1 MQISLILPQIV
12 ALDVVFALAACLQT
26 IHVPLIASR
35 RSSYNRKV
43 ICAYEA
49 SLVLH
54 LMISALILFAS
65 SGSYL
70 VAPLDVCARAM
81 GGVLW
86 LNAAI
91 FAYGVVLMVHYR
103 RPVMLVELLLV
114 VAVTPPVVF
123 AMGPAWTVV
132 LIAEGAFFLFRSI
145 AALLMDVRD
154 RQEDIT
160 TFSTIETINV
170 IPVGILYLDP
180 RGGRPLLMNR
190 CMRKNLVELHMPTDL
205 RDMSGT
211 WNDLR
216 KLSMQMPES
225 SANRAHIDLDRFGRD
240 RVVVEISPSEI
251 RLFVRDS
258 VTVSGRPFERVV
270 GLDVT
275 EYAHAYD
282 RLAQANHL
290 LELAGQELQAQIE
303 EVKKVADNAAYLRMR
318 ARVHDVIG
326 QRLSILHRYLEEG
339 RLDDESL
346 EQIDPLLRS
355 IAADL
360 RSGGASEP
368 AEQLGDIVHAFGLVS
383 VQIDVEGALP
393 EDARVAAAFLQII
406 REASTNATKHAQA
419 HRVHVRL
426 WQEGTNAGA
435 VARMTISNDGSPAP
449 VSYREGTGIPG
460 MRHVAQDLG
469 GGLEVHAAQPFTLAV
484 SIPLSPNATV
494 QRRSS

>member
-1 MQISLILPQIV
+1 MQIPLILPQIV

-103 RPVMLVELLLV
+103 RPVMLAELLLV

-123 AMGPAWTVV
+123 AMGSAWAVV

-145 AALLMDVRD
+145 AALLMDVRN

-160 TFSTIETINV
+160 AFSTIETINV

-180 RGGRPLLMNR
+180 RGHPLLMNR

-205 RDMSGT
+205 GDMSGT

-225 SANRAHIDLDRFGRD
+225 SQSRVRWSRFLPPRFACLCAMTLWSRA
-240 RVVVEISPSEI
+240 V
-251 RLFVRDS
+251 
-258 VTVSGRPFERVV
+258 
-270 GLDVT
+270 
-275 EYAHAYD
+275 
-282 RLAQANHL
+282 
-290 LELAGQELQAQIE
+290 
-303 EVKKVADNAAYLRMR
+303 
-318 ARVHDVIG
+318 
-326 QRLSILHRYLEEG
+326 
-339 RLDDESL
+339 
-346 EQIDPLLRS
+346 
-355 IAADL
+355 
-360 RSGGASEP
+360 
-368 AEQLGDIVHAFGLVS
+368 
-383 VQIDVEGALP
+383 
-393 EDARVAAAFLQII
+393 
-406 REASTNATKHAQA
+406 
-419 HRVHVRL
+419 
-426 WQEGTNAGA
+426 
-435 VARMTISNDGSPAP
+435 
-449 VSYREGTGIPG
+449 
-460 MRHVAQDLG
+460 
-469 GGLEVHAAQPFTLAV
+469 
-484 SIPLSPNATV
+484 
-494 QRRSS
+494 RSSA

>member
-12 ALDVVFALAACLQT
+12 ALDIVFALAACLQT

-54 LMISALILFAS
+54 LVISALILFAS

-81 GGVLW
+81 GGALW
-86 LNAAI
+86 INAAI

-103 RPVMLVELLLV
+103 RPVMLAELLLIA
-114 VAVTPPVVF
+114 AVTPSVL
-123 AMGPAWTVV
+123 AMGSAWTVV

-145 AALLMDVRD
+145 AALLMDVRN

-160 TFSTIETINV
+160 MFSTIETINV

-180 RGGRPLLMNR
+180 RGRPLLMNR

-205 RDMSGT
+205 GDMSGT

-225 SANRAHIDLDRFGRD
+225 SQNRVRINLDRFGEARA
-240 RVVVEISPSEI
+240 VVEISPAEI
-251 RLFVRDS
+251 RLFVHDE
-258 VTVSGRPFERVV
+258 VMVSGRLFERII

-275 EYAHAYD
+275 EYAHAHD

-290 LELAGQELQAQIE
+290 LELVGQELQAQIE

-360 RSGGASEP
+360 RSGGDTEP

-383 VQIDVEGALP
+383 VQIDVEGELP
-393 EDARVAAAFLQII
+393 SDARVAAAFLQII

-419 HRVHVRL
+419 HQVHVRL
-426 WQEGTNAGA
+426 RQETSEDGT
-435 VARMTISNDGSPAP
+435 VARMAVSNDGAPAP

-460 MRHVAQDLG
+460 MRHVAQNLG
-469 GGLEVHAAQPFTLAV
+469 GSLEVHAAPPFTLTV
-484 SIPLSPNATV
+484 SIPLASNATV

>member
-54 LMISALILFAS
+54 LVISAVILFAS

-70 VAPLDVCARAM
+70 VAPLDVCAGAM
-81 GGVLW
+81 GGALW

-103 RPVMLVELLLV
+103 RPVMLAELLLV
-114 VAVTPPVVF
+114 AAVTPPVVF
-123 AMGPAWTVV
+123 ALGSAWAVV

-145 AALLMDVRD
+145 AALLMDVRN

-160 TFSTIETINV
+160 AFSTIETINV
-170 IPVGILYLDP
+170 IPVGILYLDSK
-180 RGGRPLLMNR
+180 GHPLLMNR
-190 CMRKNLVELHMPTDL
+190 CMRKNLAELHMPTDL
-205 RDMSGT
+205 HDMSGT
-211 WNDLR
+211 WNGLR
-216 KLSMQMPES
+216 KLSAQMPES
-225 SANRAHIDLDRFGRD
+225 SKDRVRIDLDRFGETRA
-240 RVVVEISPSEI
+240 VVEVSPSEI
-251 RLFVRDS
+251 RLFVCDD
-258 VTVSGRPFERVV
+258 VMVSGRPLERII

-275 EYAHAYD
+275 EYAHAHD

-360 RSGGASEP
+360 HSRGDTEP

-383 VQIDVEGALP
+383 VQIDVEGELP
-393 EDARVAAAFLQII
+393 SDARVAAAFLQII

-419 HRVHVRL
+419 HQVHVRL
-426 WQEGTNAGA
+426 WQETSKDGA
-435 VARMTISNDGSPAP
+435 VARMTVSNDGAPAP

-460 MRHVAQDLG
+460 MRHVAQNLG
-469 GGLEVHAAQPFTLAV
+469 GSLEVHAAPPFTLTV
-484 SIPLSPNATV
+484 SIPLNASDTS
-494 QRRSS
+494 QRRNS

>member
-1 MQISLILPQIV
+1 MTMQISLILPQIV

-26 IHVPLIASR
+26 IHVPLISSR

-49 SLVLH
+49 SLVVH
-54 LMISALILFAS
+54 LVVSALILFAS

-91 FAYGVVLMVHYR
+91 FAYGVVLMVRYR

-123 AMGPAWTVV
+123 AMGSAWTVV

-145 AALLMDVRD
+145 AALLMDVRN

-160 TFSTIETINV
+160 AFSTIETINV

-180 RGGRPLLMNR
+180 RGRPLLMNR

-205 RDMSGT
+205 GDMSGT
-211 WNDLR
+211 WNGLR

-225 SANRAHIDLDRFGRD
+225 SQNRVRINLDRFGEARA
-240 RVVVEISPSEI
+240 VVEVSPAEI
-251 RLFVRDS
+251 RLFVHDD
-258 VTVSGRPFERVV
+258 VMVSGRLFERII

-275 EYAHAYD
+275 EYAHAHD

-303 EVKKVADNAAYLRMR
+303 AYLRMR

-426 WQEGTNAGA
+426 WRETSEDSA
-435 VARMTISNDGSPAP
+435 VARMTVSNDGAPAP

-469 GGLEVHAAQPFTLAV
+469 GCLEIHAAPPFTLAV
-484 SIPLSPNATV
+484 SIPLNASATA

>member
-1 MQISLILPQIV
+1 MQISFILPQIV
-12 ALDVVFALAACLQT
+12 ALDVVFALAACLQM

-43 ICAYEA
+43 ICAYET

-103 RPVMLVELLLV
+103 RPVMLAELLLV
-114 VAVTPPVVF
+114 GAVTPPVVF
-123 AMGPAWTVV
+123 AMGSVWAVV

-145 AALLMDVRD
+145 AALLMDVRN

-160 TFSTIETINV
+160 AFSTIETINV
-170 IPVGILYLDP
+170 IPVGILYLDS
-180 RGGRPLLMNR
+180 RGRPLLMNH

-205 RDMSGT
+205 GDMSGT

-216 KLSMQMPES
+216 KLSMQMPEGGK
-225 SANRAHIDLDRFGRD
+225 NRVRISLDRFGEARA
-240 RVVVEISPSEI
+240 VVEVSPAEI
-251 RLFVRDS
+251 RLFVCDD
-258 VTVSGRPFERVV
+258 VMGLGRSFERII

-275 EYAHAYD
+275 EYAHAHD

-303 EVKKVADNAAYLRMR
+303 EVKKLPTMR
-318 ARVHDVIG
+318 PICAC
-326 QRLSILHRYLEEG
+326 
-339 RLDDESL
+339 
-346 EQIDPLLRS
+346 
-355 IAADL
+355 A
-360 RSGGASEP
+360 P
-368 AEQLGDIVHAFGLVS
+368 A
-383 VQIDVEGALP
+383 
-393 EDARVAAAFLQII
+393 
-406 REASTNATKHAQA
+406 
-419 HRVHVRL
+419 
-426 WQEGTNAGA
+426 
-435 VARMTISNDGSPAP
+435 
-449 VSYREGTGIPG
+449 
-460 MRHVAQDLG
+460 
-469 GGLEVHAAQPFTLAV
+469 FTM
-484 SIPLSPNATV
+484 
-494 QRRSS
+494 

>member
-12 ALDVVFALAACLQT
+12 ALDVAFALAACLQT

-35 RSSYNRKV
+35 RSPYNRKV
-43 ICAYEA
+43 ICTYEA
-49 SLVLH
+49 SLVVH
-54 LMISALILFAS
+54 LVISAVIMFAA

-70 VAPLDVCARAM
+70 VAPLPVIAETA
-81 GGVLW
+81 GGLLW
-86 LNAAI
+86 ANAAI
-91 FAYGVVLMVHYR
+91 TAYGVVLMVHYR

-114 VAVTPPVVF
+114 AAATPPAVYV
-123 AMGPAWTVV
+123 MGSVWTAVP
-132 LIAEGAFFLFRSI
+132 IADAAFFLFRSI
-145 AALLMDVRD
+145 AALLMDVRN

-160 TFSTIETINV
+160 AFSTIETINV

-180 RGGRPLLMNR
+180 RGRPLLMNR

-225 SANRAHIDLDRFGRD
+225 SRNRVRINLDRFGEARA
-240 RVVVEISPSEI
+240 VVEVSPAEI
-251 RLFVRDS
+251 RLFVCDR
-258 VTVSGRPFERVV
+258 VMVSGRSFERII

-275 EYAHAYD
+275 EYAHAHD

-346 EQIDPLLRS
+346 GQIDPLLRS

-383 VQIDVEGALP
+383 VQIDVEGSLP
-393 EDARVAAAFLQII
+393 EDTRVAAAFLQII

-419 HRVHVRL
+419 HQVHVHL
-426 WQEGTNAGA
+426 WQEESNGCDI
-435 VARMTISNDGSPAP
+435 ARMTISNDGAPAP
-449 VSYREGTGIPG
+449 VSYREGTGILG
-460 MRHVAQDLG
+460 MRHVAQNLG
-469 GGLEVHAAQPFTLAV
+469 GSLEVHAAPPFTLTV
-484 SIPLSPNATV
+484 SIPLASNATV

>member
-54 LMISALILFAS
+54 LVISAVILFAS

-70 VAPLDVCARAM
+70 VAPLDVCAGAM
-81 GGVLW
+81 GGALW

-103 RPVMLVELLLV
+103 RPVMLAELLLV
-114 VAVTPPVVF
+114 AAVTPPVVF
-123 AMGPAWTVV
+123 ALGSAWAVV

-145 AALLMDVRD
+145 AALLMDVRN

-160 TFSTIETINV
+160 AFSTIETINV
-170 IPVGILYLDP
+170 IPVGILYLDSK
-180 RGGRPLLMNR
+180 GHPLLMNR
-190 CMRKNLVELHMPTDL
+190 CMRKNLAELHMPTDL
-205 RDMSGT
+205 HDMSGT
-211 WNDLR
+211 WNGLR
-216 KLSMQMPES
+216 KLSAQMPES
-225 SANRAHIDLDRFGRD
+225 SKDRVRIDLDRFGETRA
-240 RVVVEISPSEI
+240 VVEVSPSEI
-251 RLFVRDS
+251 RLFVCDD
-258 VTVSGRPFERVV
+258 VMVSGRPLERII

-275 EYAHAYD
+275 EYAHAHD

-290 LELAGQELQAQIE
+290 L
-303 EVKKVADNAAYLRMR
+303 
-318 ARVHDVIG
+318 
-326 QRLSILHRYLEEG
+326 
-339 RLDDESL
+339 
-346 EQIDPLLRS
+346 
-355 IAADL
+355 
-360 RSGGASEP
+360 
-368 AEQLGDIVHAFGLVS
+368 
-383 VQIDVEGALP
+383 
-393 EDARVAAAFLQII
+393 I

-426 WQEGTNAGA
+426 WQERTDADA
-435 VARMTISNDGSPAP
+435 VAHMTISNDGSPAP

-469 GGLEVHAAQPFTLAV
+469 GSLEVHATPPFTLTV
-484 SIPLSPNATV
+484 SIPLNANDTS
-494 QRRSS
+494 QRRNS

>member
-26 IHVPLIASR
+26 IHVPLISSR

-49 SLVLH
+49 SLVVH
-54 LMISALILFAS
+54 LVVSALILFAS

-81 GGVLW
+81 GGALW
-86 LNAAI
+86 INAAI

-103 RPVMLVELLLV
+103 RPVMLAELLLIA
-114 VAVTPPVVF
+114 AVTPSVL
-123 AMGPAWTVV
+123 AMGSAWTVV

-145 AALLMDVRD
+145 AALLMDVRN

-160 TFSTIETINV
+160 MFSTIETINV

-180 RGGRPLLMNR
+180 RGRPLLMNR

-205 RDMSGT
+205 GDMSGT

-225 SANRAHIDLDRFGRD
+225 SQNRVRINLDRFGEARA
-240 RVVVEISPSEI
+240 VVEVSPAEI
-251 RLFVRDS
+251 RLFVCDR
-258 VTVSGRPFERVV
+258 VMVSGRSFERII

-275 EYAHAYD
+275 EYAHAHD

-303 EVKKVADNAAYLRMR
+303 EVKKVADNTAYLRMR

-339 RLDDESL
+339 RLDDESI

-360 RSGGASEP
+360 RGGGASEP

-426 WQEGTNAGA
+426 WQEGTDAGA

-460 MRHVAQDLG
+460 MRHVAQNLG
-469 GGLEVHAAQPFTLAV
+469 GSLEVHTAPPFTLAV
-484 SIPLSPNATV
+484 SIPLSPDATV